1 MKRVISIISLSLI
14 LISCGGGSE
23 KESTNSKDQSVL
35 AQNYVS
41 EIIEIM
47 RENVLTKHEV
57 DWGALESEVTSLAAN
72 AANIKSTYP
81 AIKHALKL
89 LKTNHSGLMSASGD
103 ILAYYSDL
111 DCEQNFNMIKPT
123 REDVGYIRI
132 DGFSSYDVIKK
143 KEYATNMQEEIA
155 QQDNGNLLGW
165 IVDLRNNRGG
175 AIWPAIAGIGSLL
188 NNGVYG
194 HFYDA
199 DENIFPW
206 GYRDGSSFQGDAVM
220 VTVDSPYYLL
230 NPSPKIA
237 VLSSRRT
244 TSAGEAALIAFKK
257 QDNVKIF
264 GSDSCGLSTGNQ
276 SFTLSDG
283 SILFLS
289 IVVMADKEFQKYGSR
304 VSVEQE
310 VDQEQIID
318 TAIEW
323 LQN

>member
-1 MKRVISIISLSLI
+1 MKRIISIISLSLI
-14 LISCGGGSE
+14 LFSCGGGNE
-23 KESTNSKDQSVL
+23 NKSTNSQDQSVV

-47 RENVLTKHEV
+47 RENVITRHEV
-57 DWGALESEVTSLAAN
+57 DWGALESEVTALAAN
-72 AANIKSTYP
+72 AENIKGTYT
-81 AIKHALKL
+81 AIKYALEL
-89 LKTNHSGLMSASGD
+89 LNTNHSGLMSANEE
-103 ILAYYSDL
+103 ILAYYNDL
-111 DCEQNFNMIKPT
+111 YCEQSFNMIKPT
-123 REDVGYIRI
+123 REDIGYIRI
-132 DGFSSYDVIKK
+132 DGFSSYDDLKK

-199 DENIFPW
+199 DENISPW
-206 GYRDGSSFQGDAVM
+206 GYSGGSSFLGDDTM
-220 VTVDSPYYLL
+220 VTVDSPYYLQ

-237 VLSSRRT
+237 VLSSSRT

-264 GSDSCGLSTGNQ
+264 GSDSCGLSTGVQ

-289 IVVMADKEFQKYGSR
+289 TVVMADKELQKYGSK

-310 VDQEQIID
+310 VNQEQIID